1 MAEHINNKFDPDGD
15 QCCSGPSPCRCRLPW
30 IPGRSPSGELNM
42 SPSLHTPLL
51 SLRDE
56 LAPYRGHWHFER
68 RSADRLAAIHTTNHP
83 GHSPECVI
91 ETRQLGDRHD
101 ASLFARHL
109 LNHGWVLEQLHAGGE
124 SLLIRT
130 PSA

>member
-1 MAEHINNKFDPDGD
+1 MNTDL
-15 QCCSGPSPCRCRLPW
+15 Q
-30 IPGRSPSGELNM
+30 
-42 SPSLHTPLL
+42 TPLL
-51 SLRDE
+51 SLHDE

-68 RSADRLAAIHTTNHP
+68 SGNDSLAAVHTTNHP
-83 GHSPECVI
+83 GHAPECVI

-101 ASLFARHL
+101 ARLFARHL
-109 LNHGWVLEQLHAGGE
+109 LNHGWALEQLHAGGE